1 MVVVVPSVEFFML
14 SVRLALC
21 SGLAFQHPAVIRVFE
36 GM

>member
-1 MVVVVPSVEFFML
+1 MVVVVPSVDFFML

-21 SGLAFQHPAVIRVFE
+21 PGLAFQHPGVIRAFE